1 MAHHIFHHHR
11 HPRSSD
17 FWIPA
22 FLLGVP
28 TIALLGLLYNQG
40 YWRKNP
46 LATMMNNPRSTQAPA
61 LVNRPAGSTAQT
73 SLNPSTTTAPK
84 TLTTSQPTHRT
95 ICHAGVNGLNLR
107 QAPGLTTPIAVL
119 PCGQAVSVTGN
130 PVWKQGE
137 QWSPVTYGTRQG
149 WSATR
154 LLQKL

>member
-1 MAHHIFHHHR
+1 MAHHHLFHH
-11 HPRSSD
+11 RSSD

-28 TIALLGLLYNQG
+28 TIVLLGLLYGQNIG
-40 YWRKNP
+40 RSGSMFE
-46 LATMMNNPRSTQAPA
+46 MMNRPSASEGA
-61 LVNRPAGSTAQT
+61 GVVNRPAGSTQVGLTTPKTAAPKAQT
-73 SLNPSTTTAPK
+73 VLK
-84 TLTTSQPTHRT
+84 LTHRAV
-95 ICHAGVNGLNLR
+95 CYSGVNGLNLR
-107 QAPGLTTPIAVL
+107 QAPGFTTPIAVL

>member
-1 MAHHIFHHHR
+1 MAHHRLFHH
-11 HPRSSD
+11 RSSD
-17 FWIPA
+17 FLIPA

-28 TIALLGLLYNQG
+28 TIVLLGLLYSQNIG
-40 YWRKNP
+40 RGGS
-46 LATMMNNPRSTQAPA
+46 LFEMMNRPNPSQAPT
-61 LVNRPAGSTAQT
+61 LVNRPTGSSTQT
-73 SLNPSTTTAPK
+73 GLTTPAVAPK
-84 TLTTSQPTHRT
+84 TVTTSPLTHRT

-107 QAPGLTTPIAVL
+107 QAPGFTTPIVVI

-130 PVWKQGE
+130 PVWKQNE